1 MPFVLALWLAC
12 FDLILVDF
20 SPVKVTLEL
29 KHPNVC
35 VNLDRCV
42 GIADPFRMTHRACR
56 IFAKQIN
63 VLVRRDGDI
72 TLLFMVPAL

>member
-35 VNLDRCV
+35 VNLDH
-42 GIADPFRMTHRACR
+42 PFRMTHRACR
-56 IFAKQIN
+56 ISAKQIN